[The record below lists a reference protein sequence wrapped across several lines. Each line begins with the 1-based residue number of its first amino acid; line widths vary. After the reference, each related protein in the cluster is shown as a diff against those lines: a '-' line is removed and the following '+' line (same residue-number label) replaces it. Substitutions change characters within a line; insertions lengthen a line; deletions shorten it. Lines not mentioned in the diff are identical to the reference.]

1 MLHNDMD
8 ISRLMVYAQKIEESK
23 LRDITTEGK
32 RGRLDEPSQPKF
44 N

>member
-8 ISRLMVYAQKIEESK
+8 ISRLIVYAQKIEESK
-23 LRDITTEGK
+23 LREITTKGK
-32 RGRLDEPSQPKF
+32 RGRLDEPSKPKF